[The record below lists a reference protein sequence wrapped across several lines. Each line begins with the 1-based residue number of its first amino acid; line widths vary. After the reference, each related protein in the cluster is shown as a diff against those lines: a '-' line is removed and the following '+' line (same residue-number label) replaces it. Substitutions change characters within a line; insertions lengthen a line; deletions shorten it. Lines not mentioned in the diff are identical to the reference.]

1 MTRRNNPP
9 SRPGPGAAALPPEL
23 RRMEAMLG
31 FQRRS
36 WRVERLGWLAMLGL
50 VLAGLLGAFGGSG
63 WLAGA
68 TATTPDGAL
77 RITYDRAQRNML
89 PTVFRIEALRPL
101 PEGRLQLRLG
111 ESLPAHWRVR
121 SLLPS
126 PAESRSDARGL
137 VLTLQAAGPGPA
149 LALEAEP
156 EGAGIFRLAIGLAN
170 GPPAIL
176 RILVWP

>member
-1 MTRRNNPP
+1 MT
-9 SRPGPGAAALPPEL
+9 SRSNSPFSLDPGTLPPEM
-23 RRMEAMLG
+23 RRMEALLG

-77 RITYDRAQRNML
+77 RITYDRVQRQML
-89 PTVFRIEALRPL
+89 PTVFRVEALRP
-101 PEGRLQLRLG
+101 PPDGRLQLRLG
-111 ESLPAHWRVR
+111 DALPAHWRVR
-121 SLLPS
+121 SLLPH
-126 PAESRSDARGL
+126 PAESHSDAGDL
-137 VLTLQAAGPGPA
+137 VLTLQAGSPGP
-149 LALEAEP
+149 LVALEAEP
-156 EGAGIFRLAIGLAN
+156 EGAGIFRLAVGLAD

>member
-9 SRPGPGAAALPPEL
+9 SSPDTIGLPPEM

-77 RITYDRAQRNML
+77 RITYHRVQRKML
-89 PTVFRIEALRPL
+89 PTVFRIEALRPP

-111 ESLPAHWRVR
+111 ESLPAQWRMR
-121 SLLPS
+121 SLLPP
-126 PAESRSDARGL
+126 PAESRSDAQGL
-137 VLTLQAAGPGPA
+137 VLTLHAGGPGPA

-156 EGAGIFRLAIGLAN
+156 EGAGIFRLAIGFAD